1 MIAPQAYAEQQP
13 NPARLVEQHM
23 PLVQRLAWHFHGRVG
38 RFIEID
44 DLLQAG
50 YLGLIDASQRYS
62 VCDGVSFAAYAA
74 IRIRGSII
82 DHLRRNSNLCRNSI
96 TMRQKIEATRRKLSQ
111 KLGREPEVPELA
123 KSLDLST
130 EEFQDWENRFQ
141 TNQLQSLDE
150 VYTDHSLLF
159 SDHGS
164 TPEDEVEHIQLK
176 ALLQSALED
185 LPERSALVLQLYCVE
200 ELNVYEIAAIL
211 DVTTGRVSQ
220 IKKAAIG
227 QLRDLMQARLHHTA
241 AE

>member
-1 MIAPQAYAEQQP
+1 MIAPHSYAEQQP
-13 NPARLVEQHM
+13 NPTRLVEQHM
-23 PLVQRLAWHFHGRVG
+23 SLVQRLAWHFHGRVG

-111 KLGREPEVPELA
+111 RLGREPDVPELA
-123 KSLDLST
+123 AALEMST
-130 EEFQDWENRFQ
+130 DKLQDWESRFQ

-150 VYTDHSLLF
+150 VYTDHSILF
-159 SDHGS
+159 SDHGA
-164 TPEDEVEHIQLK
+164 TPEDEVEHLQLK
-176 ALLQSALED
+176 ALLRHALED
-185 LPERSALVLQLYCVE
+185 LPERSALVLQLYYVE

-220 IKKAAIG
+220 IKKAAIN
-227 QLRDLMQARLHHTA
+227 QLRDLMQAKLHNHA